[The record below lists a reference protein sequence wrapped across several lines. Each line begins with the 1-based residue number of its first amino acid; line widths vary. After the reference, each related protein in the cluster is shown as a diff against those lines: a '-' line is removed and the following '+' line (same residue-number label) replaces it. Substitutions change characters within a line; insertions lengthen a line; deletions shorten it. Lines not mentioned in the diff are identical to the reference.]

1 MLPRFPHRSELEN
14 AVRGTKLNS
23 STARQKNM
31 MLSAGVLKVRVFC
44 HPEYIVT
51 DNSVFDLGMF
61 SLAPVVQCIS
71 MSLETGLQTS

>member
-31 MLSAGVLKVRVFC
+31 MLSAGVLKVRVFR
-44 HPEYIVT
+44 HREYIVKT
-51 DNSVFDLGMF
+51 AMLLIWACFRVHKKCCVLR
-61 SLAPVVQCIS
+61 CTS
-71 MSLETGLQTS
+71 MML

>member
-31 MLSAGVLKVRVFC
+31 MLSAGVLKVCAFTCAQEMLCFTMHFHDTV
-44 HPEYIVT
+44 
-51 DNSVFDLGMF
+51 NA
-61 SLAPVVQCIS
+61 LAKMVMWKLAC
-71 MSLETGLQTS
+71 LCGL